1 MPGLQARASGSH
13 LTKSLNVMPRVFD
26 LFVDEPLYYTQAL
39 LARQRGD
46 RDAVERA
53 ARAAIDGDTRLVVS
67 SGWALPA
74 RELLDALL
82 SVAPRA
88 RARRE

>member
-1 MPGLQARASGSH
+1 MHIDTALAHRSPLPEMLPG
-13 LTKSLNVMPRVFD
+13 
-26 LFVDEPLYYTQAL
+26 LYYTQAL

-53 ARAAIDGDTRLVVS
+53 ARAAIDADTRLVVS

-74 RELLDALL
+74 RELLDALP
-82 SVAPRA
+82 SAAPRA